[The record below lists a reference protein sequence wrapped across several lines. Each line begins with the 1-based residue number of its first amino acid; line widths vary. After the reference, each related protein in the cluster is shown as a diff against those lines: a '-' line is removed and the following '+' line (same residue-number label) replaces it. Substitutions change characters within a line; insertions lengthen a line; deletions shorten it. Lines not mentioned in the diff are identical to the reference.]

1 MNTNTTLKQQLK
13 SHQDNEVHKA
23 KIKERLNNL
32 LNYDKFSD
40 YIQKALSLGLS
51 ACYNDEDFFATLE
64 PCKSSTNAETF
75 DTYEFNIFC
84 TKDQV
89 EKDKESYKFHAFIS
103 VQSKKFNVGILTFL
117 YDDISE
123 SDILNCLIKLVGFEF
138 RTNSATLV
146 ELLEQES
153 IEKEARKTFITELS
167 NLINTEEIKKILVEA
182 VKSNK
187 HLVASTI
194 LDGYNIIL
202 EKKGTGSFLFYI
214 AELGNNDLEQEIL
227 STSVSIVS
235 IQFTLIQNNNTK
247 NVENGDDELCNFV
260 LKDNLTEWFYY
271 IPEKIN
277 RNKVLDYLKKVVGTM

>member
-13 SHQDNEVHKA
+13 IHQDNELHKA
-23 KIKERLNNL
+23 KIEERLNNL
-32 LNYDKFSD
+32 LNYDKFAD
-40 YIQKALSLGLS
+40 YIKEALSLGLS

-64 PCKSSTNAETF
+64 PCKSSNAGTF

-103 VQSKKFNVGILTFL
+103 VQSKKFNVEILTFL
-117 YDDISE
+117 DDDISE

-153 IEKEARKTFITELS
+153 IEKEARKTFISELS

-187 HLVASTI
+187 YLVASTI

-202 EKKGTGSFLFYI
+202 ENKGTGCFLFYI
-214 AELGNNDLEQEIL
+214 AELGNNDFKQEIL

-235 IQFTLIQNNNTK
+235 IQFTLIQNKNTK

-260 LKDNLTEWFYY
+260 LKDNLTEWFHY

>member
-13 SHQDNEVHKA
+13 IHQDNELHKA

-40 YIQKALSLGLS
+40 YIKEALSLGLS

-64 PCKSSTNAETF
+64 PCKSSNAGTF

-103 VQSKKFNVGILTFL
+103 VQSKKFNVEILTFL
-117 YDDISE
+117 DDDISE

-153 IEKEARKTFITELS
+153 IEKEARKTFIGELS

-202 EKKGTGSFLFYI
+202 EKGNNTGSFLFYI
-214 AELGNNDLEQEIL
+214 AELGNNDMKQEIL
-227 STSVSIVS
+227 STSASIVS
-235 IQFTLIQNNNTK
+235 IQFTLIQNKNTK
-247 NVENGDDELCNFV
+247 NVENSDDEHCNFV
-260 LKDNLTEWFYY
+260 LKDNLTEWFHY

>member
-13 SHQDNEVHKA
+13 IHQDNELHKA

-84 TKDQV
+84 TKEQA
-89 EKDKESYKFHAFIS
+89 EKDKKSYRFHAFIS
-103 VQSKKFNVGILTFL
+103 VQSKKLNVEISTFL
-117 YDDISE
+117 EDDISE

-153 IEKEARKTFITELS
+153 IEKEARKTFISELS

-202 EKKGTGSFLFYI
+202 EKRNSSFLFYI
-214 AELGNNDLEQEIL
+214 AELGNNDMEQEIL
-227 STSVSIVS
+227 STSASIAS
-235 IQFTLIQNNNTK
+235 IQFTLIQNRNTK

>member
-13 SHQDNEVHKA
+13 IHQDNELHKA

-40 YIQKALSLGLS
+40 YIKEALSLGLS

-64 PCKSSTNAETF
+64 PCKSSNAGTF

-103 VQSKKFNVGILTFL
+103 VQSKKFNVEILTFL
-117 YDDISE
+117 DDDISE

-153 IEKEARKTFITELS
+153 IEKEARKTFISELS

-202 EKKGTGSFLFYI
+202 EKGNNTGSFLFYI
-214 AELGNNDLEQEIL
+214 AELGNNDMKQEIL
-227 STSVSIVS
+227 STSASIVS
-235 IQFTLIQNNNTK
+235 IQFTLIQNKNTK

>member
-84 TKDQV
+84 TKVQA

-260 LKDNLTEWFYY
+260 LKDNLTEWFHY